1 MDVLKHKQEI
11 FSDIIKYLLEKTPN
25 FLFIFL
31 VYLWQAMGNILD
43 VYKMN
48 TSDFSSGGYMG
59 LFWRFGHIFEIPGLD
74 VWFNSFVCYNLT
86 LHVMKAHSCI
96 K

>member
-48 TSDFSSGGYMG
+48 TSD
-59 LFWRFGHIFEIPGLD
+59 
-74 VWFNSFVCYNLT
+74 
-86 LHVMKAHSCI
+86 
-96 K
+96 